1 MQVKDCIEAF
11 VETRDHMRRMY
22 RWVVVLGE
30 PEPKSDAEQR
40 FFLQEMKALEEQGG
54 WSWQGGGRG
63 GPGGRKEG
71 AGGGR
76 WVERAEG
83 GWNGRR
89 MSEAGCGDGGGALHL
104 TS

>member
-54 WSWQGGGRG
+54 WS
-63 GPGGRKEG
+63 
-71 AGGGR
+71 
-76 WVERAEG
+76 
-83 GWNGRR
+83 
-89 MSEAGCGDGGGALHL
+89 
-104 TS
+104 

>member
-54 WSWQGGGRG
+54 WSW
-63 GPGGRKEG
+63 
-71 AGGGR
+71 AGGGGAR
-76 WVERAEG
+76 GQKGRLLEEDGWSGLKVGEMAG
-83 GWNGRR
+83 G
-89 MSEAGCGDGGGALHL
+89 
-104 TS
+104 